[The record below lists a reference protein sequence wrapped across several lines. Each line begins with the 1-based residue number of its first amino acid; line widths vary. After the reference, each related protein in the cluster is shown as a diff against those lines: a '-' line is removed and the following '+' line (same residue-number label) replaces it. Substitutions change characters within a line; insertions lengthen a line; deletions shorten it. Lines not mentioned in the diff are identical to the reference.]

1 MTAGH
6 RKRSRRLIVS
16 EECDKSSMHIIR
28 IQRQLSNTIRISPR
42 CGRAKSVALALLLM
56 VAIIVPYTA
65 VTAADAELKIEPTL
79 DRSSIALGE
88 QTSLRVSISGP
99 SGFSE
104 PDIPQVSA
112 VDITLQGRTQSVQIL
127 NMKVESSKIF
137 TYAVVPR
144 KVGEFSIG
152 PVRIKRRGQT
162 YESKTVKLSVTE
174 SVQEQA
180 DTEPRN
186 VIVEATVD
194 NTTPYIGQQI
204 TLLFR
209 FARSNNARIRNAG
222 YQMPDLT
229 DFWNEGAESKHEYRQ
244 RIDGVEYLVTEI
256 AIPLFPMREGAVTI
270 DEIAIHYDE
279 VVASKRTRPGRQH
292 VDPFGRD
299 LFNDDFF
306 DLFRSEQL
314 VRQTRN
320 AKPIEINV
328 RPLPAEGRPENFKG
342 GIGSFS
348 ATARLSEEEV
358 KAGESVTLTVVIS
371 GQGNIRDLSD
381 PDLEIKGVKTY
392 SDTPSVDVKSF
403 DDKIMGEKVFK
414 LALVPQ
420 EAGEIEI
427 PNVSIPFFNPE
438 SKRYE
443 IAASAPL
450 KLSVLPSSEESL
462 PIVPAIE
469 AQKAGA
475 RIALP
480 QRDILPIHER
490 FGPIT
495 SSRYEAWLS
504 GLRPITY
511 PLPLIIYA
519 ACFVYA
525 RRKEKLRTD
534 TAFRRRTLASKT
546 ADHHIKNAANAFNSK
561 KWDMVFTECSRA
573 VTEYLADKLNVP
585 ASGLTPADIE
595 SALSAMGMTHGLLT
609 ELVQFLEGCDYRR
622 FASSGESAH
631 EARNYIDKAHRIIER
646 LEQERTINR

>member
-1 MTAGH
+1 
-6 RKRSRRLIVS
+6 
-16 EECDKSSMHIIR
+16 
-28 IQRQLSNTIRISPR
+28 
-42 CGRAKSVALALLLM
+42 LLLTAAIM
-56 VAIIVPYTA
+56 VPDAM
-65 VTAADAELKIEPTL
+65 AADAELKIESTL
-79 DRSSIALGE
+79 LKSSIALGE
-88 QTSLRVSISGP
+88 QTSLRINVSGP

-104 PDIPQVSA
+104 PDIPKVSG
-112 VDITLQGRTQSVQIL
+112 VDIKLQGRTQSVQII

-144 KVGEFSIG
+144 KIGEFSIG
-152 PVRIKRRGQT
+152 PVRIRRRGQT
-162 YESKTVKLSVTE
+162 YESKTINLSVTE

-180 DTEPRN
+180 DAGPRN

-194 NTTPYIGQQI
+194 NATPYIGQQI

-209 FARSNNARIRNAG
+209 FARRINARIRNAG
-222 YQMPDLT
+222 YQMPALT
-229 DFWNEGAESKHEYRQ
+229 DFWNERAESKHEYRQ

-256 AIPLFPMREGAVTI
+256 AIPLFPIREGAVTI

-279 VVASKRTRPGRQH
+279 VVASKRSRPDRQR

-306 DLFRSEQL
+306 DLFRSERL

-328 RPLPAEGRPENFKG
+328 RPLPAEGRTEGFKG
-342 GIGSFS
+342 GVGSFR
-348 ATARLSEEEV
+348 ATARLSEKEV

-381 PDLEIKGVKTY
+381 PELEIEGVKTY

-443 IAASAPL
+443 IATSAPL
-450 KLSVLPSSEESL
+450 KLRVLPSSEESL
-462 PIVPAIE
+462 LVVPPIGTP
-469 AQKAGA
+469 KAGA
-475 RIALP
+475 RIGLP

-490 FGPIT
+490 FGPIAD
-495 SSRYEAWLS
+495 SRFEIWLS
-504 GLRPITY
+504 RLRPIAY
-511 PLPLIIYA
+511 PLPLIVYA

-525 RRKEKLRTD
+525 RRRERLRTD
-534 TAFRRRTLASKT
+534 TAFRRRALASKT
-546 ADHHIKNAANAFNSK
+546 ADRHIKTAANAFNNK

-573 VTEYLADKLNVP
+573 VTEYLADNLNVP
-585 ASGLTPADIE
+585 AGGLTSGDIE
-595 SALSAMGMTHGLLT
+595 SALSAKGMTHGLLT
-609 ELVQFLEGCDYRR
+609 ELVQFLEGCDYGR
-622 FASSGESAH
+622 FASSRQSAD
-631 EARNYIDKAHRIIER
+631 EARIYIDKAHRIIER